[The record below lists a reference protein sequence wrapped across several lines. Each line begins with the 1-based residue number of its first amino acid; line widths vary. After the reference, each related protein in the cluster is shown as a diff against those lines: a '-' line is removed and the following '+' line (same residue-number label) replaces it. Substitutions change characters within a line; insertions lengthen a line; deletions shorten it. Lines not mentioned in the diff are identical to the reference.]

1 MDLNHADNPAT
12 GHTGTA
18 TASLATPSLVTDAS
32 SFGPAVGRR
41 SAAAYR
47 TFADAVPEP
56 QSLEEAEAILR
67 EMARALTLG
76 NEDATARVAADNT
89 KPADTVAITPRPKV
103 AQRWGEETFR
113 ALVEAAPD
121 AVVMIDDDGVI
132 VLVNAHTE
140 RLFGYRR
147 EELLGHRVE
156 LLVPERFR
164 QSHPDHRKR
173 FFSQGASRPMG
184 SGLELFGRRKDGH
197 EFPVEINLAP
207 IKAEGIPFVTAAI
220 RDITDRKRLEARYR
234 TLVEG
239 IPAVTFMAAL
249 DQENSEFYVSPQIE
263 EMLRFSQAEWM
274 GDPFLWHRQLHPED
288 RERWGAEFARTCSA
302 GVNFKSEY
310 RFISRDNQVVWVHG
324 EARVVRDE
332 QGRPLFLQ
340 GIAFDITE
348 SKRAEEALRRSA
360 EELER
365 KVRERTAAL
374 EEASLRAEGASQARA
389 SFLANMS
396 HEIRTPLN
404 GIIGF
409 ADLLRRKADSGEA
422 ERMEWLQII
431 HDGGKHLLALINDIL
446 DLSKV
451 DAGKLSIERLEFS
464 PVKIVTEVC
473 AILRS
478 RAEEKGLKLEAVFDG
493 LLPQT
498 IESDPTRLRQVLMNV
513 AGNAIKF
520 TPQGHV
526 RIVAR
531 LENATSADA
540 KFVVE
545 IQDTGIG
552 IPADKLDSIFN
563 PFTQA
568 DSSITRQY
576 GGTGLGLAI
585 SRRLAEQLGGGVT
598 VASEVGRGTR
608 FICSF
613 ATGPIRELAEPQVA
627 GTTPTVVELPK
638 RRGPQPV
645 LDHRVL
651 VVDDGETNRKLIQF
665 VLSRAGAKVFQA
677 ENGQQAV
684 DRVMAE
690 PFDLILMD
698 MQMPVMDGYHATAE
712 LRTRGITVPIIA
724 LTANAMKGDEVRCR
738 EVGCS
743 GYLAKPIDMDLL
755 LAMVTSALTESVHTR
770 SVPPPVGAVESCA
783 TPHGTPTGAPTAARR
798 AVGLPPLVPTLPLD
812 DPDFREIVENFVARL
827 GERLDEM
834 DSALATL
841 DLSALAKLAHWL
853 RGTGGSVGFADFTE
867 PSTRL
872 EDLAREGRVAEI
884 PDTLRHLRE
893 LAARIVID

>member
-1 MDLNHADNPAT
+1 MDLNQA
-12 GHTGTA
+12 GTLPPRA
-18 TASLATPSLVTDAS
+18 SASQSRAQTAPPHRAATDA
-32 SFGPAVGRR
+32 A
-41 SAAAYR
+41 
-47 TFADAVPEP
+47 PEP
-56 QSLEEAEAILR
+56 QTLEEAEAILR
-67 EMARALTLG
+67 EMARALTL
-76 NEDATARVAADNT
+76 ESDDTVSRVAAGTPVQSVD
-89 KPADTVAITPRPKV
+89 AFALAPRPKI
-103 AQRWGEETFR
+103 AQRWGEQTFR

-121 AVVMIDDDGVI
+121 AVLMIDEEGAI
-132 VLVNAHTE
+132 VLVNERTE

-147 EELLGHRVE
+147 DELVGHSIE

-164 QSHPDHRKR
+164 KAHPEHRKR
-173 FFSQGASRPMG
+173 FFAQGSSRPMG

-207 IKAEGIPFVTAAI
+207 INAEGTPLVTATI

-249 DQENSEFYVSPQIE
+249 DEENSEFYVSPQIE
-263 EMLRFSQAEWM
+263 ELLRFSQSEWL

-302 GVNFKSEY
+302 GVHFKSEY

-409 ADLLRRKADSGEA
+409 ADLLRRKADTSQA

-464 PVKIVTEVC
+464 PVKIVMEVC

-478 RAEEKGLKLEAVFDG
+478 RAEEKGLKLEASFDG
-493 LLPQT
+493 PLPRT
-498 IESDPTRLRQVLMNV
+498 IQSDPTRLRQVLMNV

-520 TPQGHV
+520 TPQGQV
-526 RIVAR
+526 RIAAR
-531 LENATSADA
+531 LDDATADDPR
-540 KFVVE
+540 FIVE

-552 IPADKLDSIFN
+552 IAADKLDAIFN

-585 SRRLAEQLGGGVT
+585 SRRLAEQLGGGIT
-598 VASEVGRGTR
+598 VASEVNRGTT
-608 FICSF
+608 FTCSF
-613 ATGPIRELAEPQVA
+613 ATGPLTELVTAEA
-627 GTTPTVVELPK
+627 GASMPSEVELPK
-638 RRGPQPV
+638 ARAPQPV
-645 LDHRVL
+645 LNHRVL

-665 VLSRAGAKVFQA
+665 VLGRAGAKVFSA
-677 ENGQQAV
+677 ENGRQAV
-684 DRVMAE
+684 DRALAE

-698 MQMPVMDGYHATAE
+698 MQMPVMDGYQATSE
-712 LRTRGITVPIIA
+712 LRAQGVTAPIIA
-724 LTANAMKGDEVRCR
+724 LTANAMKGDEARCR
-738 EVGCS
+738 DAGCS
-743 GYLAKPIDMDLL
+743 GYLSKPIDMDLL
-755 LAMVTSALTESVHTR
+755 LTTVARTLAAVGSES
-770 SVPPPVGAVESCA
+770 P
-783 TPHGTPTGAPTAARR
+783 GAPPMPQPVAPRVTVSTTAAVSARVER
-798 AVGLPPLVPTLPLD
+798 LVSTLPLG
-812 DPDFREIVENFVARL
+812 DPDFREIVEQFVGRL
-827 GERLDEM
+827 GERLDMIER
-834 DSALATL
+834 AFETN
-841 DLSALAKLAHWL
+841 DLPGLAKLAHWL
-853 RGTGGSVGFADFTE
+853 KGTGGSVGFADFTE
-867 PSTRL
+867 PSSQL
-872 EDLAREGRVAEI
+872 EDLARDGRIEGI
-884 PDTLRHLRE
+884 PDAIARLRQI
-893 LAARIVID
+893 AARIIVD

>member
-1 MDLNHADNPAT
+1 
-12 GHTGTA
+12 
-18 TASLATPSLVTDAS
+18 
-32 SFGPAVGRR
+32 
-41 SAAAYR
+41 
-47 TFADAVPEP
+47 
-56 QSLEEAEAILR
+56 
-67 EMARALTLG
+67 
-76 NEDATARVAADNT
+76 
-89 KPADTVAITPRPKV
+89 
-103 AQRWGEETFR
+103 
-113 ALVEAAPD
+113 
-121 AVVMIDDDGVI
+121 
-132 VLVNAHTE
+132 
-140 RLFGYRR
+140 
-147 EELLGHRVE
+147 
-156 LLVPERFR
+156 
-164 QSHPDHRKR
+164 
-173 FFSQGASRPMG
+173 
-184 SGLELFGRRKDGH
+184 
-197 EFPVEINLAP
+197 
-207 IKAEGIPFVTAAI
+207 
-220 RDITDRKRLEARYR
+220 
-234 TLVEG
+234 
-239 IPAVTFMAAL
+239 MAAL

-263 EMLRFSQAEWM
+263 ELLHFSQAEWM

-348 SKRAEEALRRSA
+348 SKRAEAALRRSA

-365 KVRERTAAL
+365 KIRERTAAL
-374 EEASLRAEGASQARA
+374 QEASLRAEGASQSRA

-404 GIIGF
+404 AIVGF

-464 PVKIVTEVC
+464 PVQIVTEVC
-473 AILRS
+473 AMLRS
-478 RAEEKGLKLEAVFDG
+478 RAEEKGLKLEVAFDG
-493 LLPQT
+493 PLPLT

-520 TPQGHV
+520 TPDGHV

-531 LENATSADA
+531 LDQTSAADP

-545 IQDTGIG
+545 IQDSGIG
-552 IPADKLDSIFN
+552 IPADQLNSIFN

-598 VASEVGRGTR
+598 VASQVDRGTT
-608 FICSF
+608 FTCSF
-613 ATGPIRELAEPQVA
+613 ATGPLKELREPDVA
-627 GTTPTVVELPK
+627 GTSPNVVELPK
-638 RRGPQPV
+638 RRGTQPV

-684 DRVMAE
+684 ERALAE
-690 PFDLILMD
+690 HFDLILMD
-698 MQMPVMDGYHATAE
+698 MQMPVMDGYQATCE
-712 LRTRGITVPIIA
+712 LRSRGIAVPIIA
-724 LTANAMKGDEVRCR
+724 LTANAMKGDEARCR
-738 EVGCS
+738 EAGCS

-755 LAMVTSALTESVHTR
+755 LAMVTNALTGGPGDR
-770 SVPPPVGAVESCA
+770 DVPPPASPIEAWGPPS
-783 TPHGTPTGAPTAARR
+783 GAPKESATTAQRVA
-798 AVGLPPLVPTLPLD
+798 GLPPLVPTLPLD
-812 DPDFREIVENFVARL
+812 DPDFREIIESFVASL

-834 DSALATL
+834 ERTLAAL

-853 RGTGGSVGFADFTE
+853 RGTGGSVGFPDFTD

-872 EDLAREGRVAEI
+872 EDLAREGRLEEI
-884 PDTLRHLRE
+884 PAVLRELRE
-893 LAARIVID
+893 LAGRIVLN

>member
-1 MDLNHADNPAT
+1 MERTPT
-12 GHTGTA
+12 G
-18 TASLATPSLVTDAS
+18 SLAAASQASRTVGASARHVTNVVS
-32 SFGPAVGRR
+32 
-41 SAAAYR
+41 
-47 TFADAVPEP
+47 EP

-76 NEDATARVAADNT
+76 TDDAVSRTTPGVAE
-89 KPADTVAITPRPKV
+89 PADAFALAPRPKV
-103 AQRWGEETFR
+103 AQRWGEQTFR

-121 AVVMIDDDGVI
+121 AVLMIEEDGAI
-132 VLVNAHTE
+132 VLVNSQTE
-140 RLFGYRR
+140 KLFGYRR
-147 EELLGHRVE
+147 DELVGHSVE

-164 QSHPDHRKR
+164 KAHPSHRKR
-173 FFSQGASRPMG
+173 FFAQGASRPMG

-207 IKAEGIPFVTAAI
+207 INAEGTPLVTAMI

-249 DQENSEFYVSPQIE
+249 DEENSEFYVSPQIE
-263 EMLRFSQAEWM
+263 EMLHFSQAEWL

-288 RERWGAEFARTCSA
+288 RERWGTEFARTCSA
-302 GVNFKSEY
+302 GVHFKSEY
-310 RFISRDNQVVWVHG
+310 RFLSRDNQVVWVHG

-360 EELER
+360 EELEL

-409 ADLLRRKADSGEA
+409 ADLLRRKADTSET
-422 ERMEWLQII
+422 ERMEFLQII

-464 PVKIVTEVC
+464 PVKIVMEVC

-478 RAEEKGLKLEAVFDG
+478 RAEEKGLKIESEFEG
-493 LLPQT
+493 PLPRT
-498 IESDPTRLRQVLMNV
+498 IQSDPTRLRQVLMNV

-520 TPQGHV
+520 TPQGQV
-526 RIVAR
+526 RIKAR
-531 LENATSADA
+531 LDDSIADDP

-598 VASEVGRGTR
+598 VESEVGRGTV

-613 ATGPIRELAEPQVA
+613 ATGPLTELVA
-627 GTTPTVVELPK
+627 ADIAGAAPTKVEQ
-638 RRGPQPV
+638 PQPRAQ
-645 LDHRVL
+645 LLTLNHRVL

-665 VLSRAGAKVFQA
+665 VLGRAGAKVFQA

-684 DRVMAE
+684 ERALAE

-698 MQMPVMDGYHATAE
+698 MQMPVMDGYQATTQ
-712 LRTRGITVPIIA
+712 LRARGITAPIIA

-738 EVGCS
+738 EAGCS
-743 GYLAKPIDMDLL
+743 GYLSKPIDADLL
-755 LAMVTSALTESVHTR
+755 LATVARSLAVGEPGASPPAAGEMVTHAPAKLQPPAPR
-770 SVPPPVGAVESCA
+770 SVAMA
-783 TPHGTPTGAPTAARR
+783 TPPRLER
-798 AVGLPPLVPTLPLD
+798 LVSSLPVD
-812 DPDFREIVENFVARL
+812 DPDFREIVEQFVGRL
-827 GERLDEM
+827 GERLDAIEN
-834 DSALATL
+834 AFAAL
-841 DLSALAKLAHWL
+841 DLTEVAKLAHWL
-853 RGTGGSVGFADFTE
+853 KGTGGSVGFPDFTE
-867 PSTRL
+867 PSAELEERAIQGRIEAIPEAIGRL
-872 EDLAREGRVAEI
+872 RQI
-884 PDTLRHLRE
+884 
-893 LAARIVID
+893 AARIAVD

>member
-1 MDLNHADNPAT
+1 MEQ
-12 GHTGTA
+12 
-18 TASLATPSLVTDAS
+18 
-32 SFGPAVGRR
+32 GRR
-41 SAAAYR
+41 FVSAGAISMELNQAGTLSSDPFPTSYASR
-47 TFADAVPEP
+47 PPSAPDQHSINGVPEP
-56 QSLEEAEAILR
+56 QTLEEAAAILR

-76 NEDATARVAADNT
+76 SDDAVSRITAGAVAQTTDAF
-89 KPADTVAITPRPKV
+89 VVSPRPKLV
-103 AQRWGEETFR
+103 QHWSEQTFR
-113 ALVEAAPD
+113 ALLEAAPD
-121 AVVMIDDDGVI
+121 AVLMIEEDGAI
-132 VLVNAHTE
+132 VLVNAQTE

-147 EELLGHRVE
+147 DELLGHSVE
-156 LLVPERFR
+156 MLVPERYR
-164 QSHPDHRKR
+164 KAHPDHRKR
-173 FFSQGASRPMG
+173 FFAQGASRPMG

-207 IKAEGIPFVTAAI
+207 IDAEGTPLVTAMI

-249 DQENSEFYVSPQIE
+249 DEENSEFYVSPQIE
-263 EMLRFSQAEWM
+263 EMLRFSQAEWLS
-274 GDPFLWHRQLHPED
+274 DPFLWHRQLHPED

-302 GVNFKSEY
+302 GVHFKSEY

-324 EARVVRDE
+324 EARVVRDQ

-360 EELER
+360 EELEQ

-409 ADLLRRKADSGEA
+409 ADLLRRKADTNEA

-478 RAEEKGLKLEAVFDG
+478 RAEEKGLKVEVLFDG
-493 LLPQT
+493 PLPRT
-498 IESDPTRLRQVLMNV
+498 IQSDPTRLRQVLMNV

-520 TPQGHV
+520 TPQGQV
-526 RIVAR
+526 RLTAR
-531 LENATSADA
+531 LDDSSAEDP

-552 IPADKLDSIFN
+552 IPADKLESIFN

-585 SRRLAEQLGGGVT
+585 SRRLAEQLGGGIT
-598 VASEVGRGTR
+598 VESEVGRGTT
-608 FICSF
+608 FTCSF
-613 ATGPIRELAEPQVA
+613 ATGLLSELVAADVA
-627 GTTPTVVELPK
+627 GVASTHVELPQA
-638 RRGPQPV
+638 RTRQPV
-645 LDHRVL
+645 LSQRVL
-651 VVDDGETNRKLIQF
+651 VADDGETNRKLIQL
-665 VLSRAGAKVFQA
+665 VLGRAGAKVFQA
-677 ENGQQAV
+677 ENGRQAV
-684 DRVMAE
+684 DRALAE
-690 PFDLILMD
+690 SFDLILMD
-698 MQMPVMDGYHATAE
+698 MQMPVLDGYQATSQ
-712 LRTRGITVPIIA
+712 LRAQGVTVPIIA
-724 LTANAMKGDEVRCR
+724 LTANAMKGDDERCR
-738 EVGCS
+738 EAGCS
-743 GYLAKPIDMDLL
+743 GYLSKPIDADLL
-755 LAMVTSALTESVHTR
+755 LATVASALAVDETVSGAPKELK
-770 SVPPPVGAVESCA
+770 PV
-783 TPHGTPTGAPTAARR
+783 APTAVVAATVPARHER
-798 AVGLPPLVPTLPLD
+798 LVSTFPVD
-812 DPDFREIVENFVARL
+812 DPDFREIVEHFVTRL
-827 GERLDEM
+827 DERLDAIE
-834 DSALATL
+834 SAFSTL
-841 DLSALAKLAHWL
+841 DLGEIAKLAHWL
-853 RGTGGSVGFADFTE
+853 KGTGGSVGFADFTE
-867 PSTRL
+867 PSATL
-872 EDLAREGRVAEI
+872 EDLAIKGRVEAI
-884 PDTLRHLRE
+884 PEVIARLRRI
-893 LAARIVID
+893 AARIVVD